1 MRFACLPFLSAI
13 MLLPACREEAEP
25 ARKQRI
31 SDDAMRS
38 DVLPVMGAER
48 RIVVVATAMLDGE
61 GLARAET
68 YPARL
73 ENALRARGVN
83 AEVESTRDPSKSE
96 AELLVAA
103 DCVAAQA
110 SIPCLA
116 PRMAVPAALVQGKN
130 DRPDARGVEE
140 LVAQSVDQVAAAL
153 PMEPSPLS
161 STAK

>member
-13 MLLPACREEAEP
+13 MLLSACGEEAEP

-48 RIVVVATAMLDGE
+48 RIAVEATGMLDGQ
-61 GLARAET
+61 GLAREET

-83 AEVESTRDPSKSE
+83 ARVVGVRDPSKGE

-103 DCVAAQA
+103 DCAAAQA

-130 DRPDARGVEE
+130 GRPDARGVEE

-153 PMEPSPLS
+153 PMEPSSLS